1 MTVRKCEKPNNNGLL
16 DGLTV
21 RKGGKGKERNIRTYL
36 TFLGT
41 EPFAPCAHCGKNG
54 GVVHH
59 VRDNRHLARPS
70 VPLHEDCVADWFAAA
85 EPAPPADDGS
95 MGLSVRT
102 IRELA
107 GEYKERLYSQY
118 QGCGS
123 TDVDSRPLD
132 AWLRQRLAELGVF
145 REHIYAELGRVMEV
159 VFAI

>member
-1 MTVRKCEKPNNNGLL
+1 M
-16 DGLTV
+16 
-21 RKGGKGKERNIRTYL
+21 
-36 TFLGT
+36 
-41 EPFAPCAHCGKNG
+41 
-54 GVVHH
+54 VHH

-85 EPAPPADDGS
+85 EPAPPAGDGS

-107 GEYKERLYSQY
+107 GEYQERLYSQY
-118 QGCGS
+118 QERGS

-132 AWLRQRLAELGVF
+132 AWLRQRLAALGVF
-145 REHIYAELGRVMEV
+145 REHIDAELARVMDV